1 MSAKST
7 DYYQTANAMVAGKS
21 KQRTTITDLLLQ
33 ERQRKE
39 ELEGGLPKQA
49 SQVLVTN
56 ASQILTRSSP
66 SGTLMQSKRPK
77 GGQTS
82 PKQGAN
88 FTSRSLHEQNFRN
101 TGPQQKAHSVDDRS
115 MAGSAV

>member
-7 DYYQTANAMVAGKS
+7 DYYQSASAVVAGKP

-77 GGQTS
+77 DRS
-82 PKQGAN
+82 PQHGTN
-88 FTSRSLHEQNFRN
+88 FTSRSVHEQNFRN
-101 TGPQQKAHSVDDRS
+101 TGPQPKAHSVDDRS
-115 MAGSAV
+115 LAGSAA